1 MTAEKFGTK
10 YDRLFVAVMTPMKED
25 YAIDEPGLRKL
36 LQYFMQPKFRE
47 AGGAIIINPEAG
59 ELFCLTRQEKR
70 RNIEIAQ
77 EECGGKVPI
86 FAGVLDNTTE
96 GAVKVAVD
104 AKELGVDGIFLMPPV
119 GSMDITTSWN
129 AEKYPEV
136 FVEMAKAEVDAVDL
150 PAIVHPVGSASV
162 AFGIGLPLVAT
173 MRMCKEIPNIVGWKM
188 TYSYPGGITIAKAL
202 RTLDRHVGILRASAR
217 FFHENLATD
226 YFDGTVTGSFNY
238 AMESMIDH
246 INAWRRRD
254 FEEACRIW
262 KGGLADLH
270 EYVYGD
276 YSRLHVRYKIA
287 TWLRGL
293 IPLPFMRPPMPKPRK
308 EEVAALRELLAKA
321 GLSVIPAKDSDRIMT
336 QLPY

>member
-1 MTAEKFGTK
+1 MTADRFGTK
-10 YDRLFVAVMTPMKED
+10 YDRLFVAVLTPMKEN
-25 YAIDEPGLRKL
+25 YAIDEPALRKL

-59 ELFCLTRQEKR
+59 ELFCLSRQEKR

-86 FAGVLDNTTE
+86 FAGVIDLTTE
-96 GAVKVAVD
+96 DAVKVAVD
-104 AKELGVDGIFLMPPV
+104 AKELGVDGIFLMPPL

-150 PAIVHPVGSASV
+150 PAIVHPVGGATP
-162 AFGIGLPLVAT
+162 AFGIGLPLACT
-173 MRMCKEIPNIVGWKM
+173 LAMCKEIPNIVGWKM
-188 TYSYPGGITIAKAL
+188 TYSYPGGMTIANAL
-202 RTLDRHVGILRASAR
+202 RKLDRHVGILRASAR
-217 FFHENLATD
+217 FFHEYLATD
-226 YFDGTVTGSFNY
+226 YFDGTVSGSFNY

-254 FEEACRIW
+254 INEACRIW
-262 KGGLADLH
+262 KAGLAELH
-270 EYVYGD
+270 EYVYSD
-276 YSRLHVRYKIA
+276 YSRLHVRYKLA

-308 EEVAALRELLAKA
+308 EEIVALRDLLAKA
-321 GLSVIPAKDSDRIMT
+321 GCSVIPKQDSDRIMS
-336 QLPY
+336 QLRY

>member
-1 MTAEKFGTK
+1 MPGDRFGTK

-217 FFHENLATD
+217 FFHENLVTD

>member
-1 MTAEKFGTK
+1 MTADRFGTK
-10 YDRLFVAVMTPMKED
+10 YDRLFVAVLTPMKEN
-25 YAIDEPGLRKL
+25 YAVDEPALRKL

-59 ELFCLTRQEKR
+59 ELFCLSRQEKR

-86 FAGVLDNTTE
+86 FAGVIDLTTE
-96 GAVKVAVD
+96 DAVKVAVD
-104 AKELGVDGIFLMPPV
+104 AKELGVDGIFLMPPL

-136 FVEMAKAEVDAVDL
+136 FVDMAKAEVEAVDL
-150 PAIVHPVGSASV
+150 PAIVHPVGSAS
-162 AFGIGLPLVAT
+162 ATFGIGLPLIAT
-173 MRMCKEIPNIVGWKM
+173 LAMCKEIPNIVGWKM
-188 TYSYPGGITIAKAL
+188 TYSYPGGIIIAKAL
-202 RTLDRHVGILRASAR
+202 RALDRHVGILRASAR
-217 FFHENLATD
+217 FFHEYLATD
-226 YFDGTVTGSFNY
+226 YFDGTVTGAFNY

-254 FEEACRIW
+254 VDEACRIW
-262 KGGLADLH
+262 KAGLADLH
-270 EYVYGD
+270 EYVYSD
-276 YSRLHVRYKIA
+276 YSRLHVRYKAA

-308 EEVAALRELLAKA
+308 EEILTLRQLLTKA
-321 GLSVIPAKDSDRIMT
+321 GLSVIPEGDVNRVIS
-336 QLPY
+336 QLKL